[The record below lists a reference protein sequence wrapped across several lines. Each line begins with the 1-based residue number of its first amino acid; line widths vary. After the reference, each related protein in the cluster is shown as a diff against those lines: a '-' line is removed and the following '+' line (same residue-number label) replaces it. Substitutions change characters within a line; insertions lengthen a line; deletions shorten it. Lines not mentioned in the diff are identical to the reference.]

1 MSIIDATAKAL
12 KSLMAP
18 SKAGAANDAL
28 AQMDYPQLASLL
40 PYRMYD
46 EEFGLF
52 INKKTIGFVLKA
64 PPLIGANESIVD
76 ALNDLIK
83 AKLPRKHTLT
93 FHLKSSPVVGDIL
106 DYGLQDFSWTG
117 KEAAKFN
124 RITRA
129 YFQRAA
135 VKGFKS
141 PAELPLTLRHYEL
154 YISYT
159 EPKKGD
165 PDATKIRFKHVQE
178 LLSASLKGAGLEVEP
193 VDGNGLL
200 NMVHELIN
208 HRPGE
213 LFKERL
219 TTNPLEDL
227 NFQCVEPGIDF
238 QVYPDEIKYSL
249 PNPGGGRQASR
260 LTNFMLDKNPRQ
272 FMLWQGGDNISNLLT
287 PMNTISDPFV
297 VTFIIEPEEQA
308 ASQTEATRK
317 YLNKDKVANSTMAKI
332 LPMVTKERDEW
343 GDTRTRLLNGESALV
358 RFHYNITL
366 FTEDDDDTVLKAEQ
380 RLINTYKKNGIDL
393 VKPEFKILRNWMATL
408 PFMAGE
414 GLWQDL
420 RIDGACRRAESI
432 QAVNLMPVVADNRLC
447 EKGLLAPSYRNQ
459 LAFIDLYGDGM
470 GNTNANMAVSGTS
483 GAGKTGLVQPVLRSV
498 LDSGGLVWVFDMGD
512 GYKSFCDN
520 MGGTYI
526 DASQVSFNPFA
537 NVTSIV
543 ESGERIRDLVGVL
556 ASPDGN
562 LDEVHDALLLA
573 AVESAWA
580 EKQNDA
586 LIDDVVAALQ
596 QDVARYREEGAMTL
610 ASRLDEMIVLL
621 GKYCSQGLYGE
632 YFNSKKPSL
641 TDEARL
647 IVLEMGSLGQRPDL
661 LVAVMFSL
669 ILYIED
675 KMYHSPRTLR
685 KVCAIDEGWKLLNF
699 KNKKVGEFIET
710 GYRTVRRHLGAFITI
725 SQNIKD
731 FDSVD
736 ASSAAKAAW
745 GNSAF
750 KIIAKQDATEFKT
763 YCERNPSQFSEYE
776 KSIIGRF
783 GDAKDQW
790 FSSFMLRI
798 NDSSSFH
805 RLFVDP
811 LSRAMYSSKGPD
823 YEFLEEKR
831 RAGWHIH
838 DSAYA
843 LALRNWP
850 EEMAE
855 LEAWAERFDAAA

>member
-1 MSIIDATAKAL
+1 MSIVQTTLKTLKAL
-12 KSLMAP
+12 TAP
-18 SKAGAANDAL
+18 GGVSAANDAL

-40 PYRMYD
+40 PYRLYD
-46 EEFGLF
+46 EEFGIF
-52 INKKTIGFVLKA
+52 INKKTIGFLLKA
-64 PPLIGANESIVD
+64 PPLIGANETIVD
-76 ALNDLIK
+76 ALNDLVK
-83 AKLPRKHTLT
+83 TKLPRKSTLT
-93 FHLKSSPVVGDIL
+93 VHLKSSPVVGDIL
-106 DYGLQDFSWTG
+106 DYGLEDFRWTG
-117 KEAAKFN
+117 KEAEKFN

-129 YFQRAA
+129 YFQNAA

-141 PAELPLTLRHYEL
+141 PSKQPLTLRNYEL

-165 PDATKIRFKHVQE
+165 PDTTKVKFKHIQE
-178 LLSASLKGAGLEVEP
+178 LLSASLRGAELNVEP

-200 NMVHELIN
+200 NMVHSLIN
-208 HRPGE
+208 LRPGE
-213 LFKERL
+213 LFREAL
-219 TTNPLEDL
+219 TVNPLEDI
-227 NFQCVEPGIDF
+227 NFQCVEAGIDF
-238 QVYPDEIKYSL
+238 GIYPDEIRYSL
-249 PNPGGGRQASR
+249 PDPAGGRQHCR
-260 LTNFMLDKNPRQ
+260 LTNFMLDKNPEE
-272 FMLWQGGDNISNLLT
+272 FMLWQAGDNISNLLS
-287 PMNTISDPFV
+287 PMNTIPDPFV
-297 VTFIIEPEEQA
+297 VTFIIETEDQA
-308 ASQTEATRK
+308 ATQGEATRK

-332 LPMVTKERDEW
+332 LPMVTRERDEW
-343 GDTRTRLLNGESALV
+343 NDIRGRLLSGESALV
-358 RFHYNITL
+358 RFHYSVTL
-366 FTEDDDDTVLKAEQ
+366 FTDDDESKVLAAEQ
-380 RLINTYKKNGIDL
+380 RLINTYKKNGVEL
-393 VKPEFKILRNWMATL
+393 VKPEFKMLRNWMATL

-420 RIDGACRRAESI
+420 RVDGACRRAESI

-447 EKGLLAPSYRNQ
+447 QKGLLAPSYRNQ
-459 LAFIDLYGDGM
+459 TAFIDLYGDGM
-470 GNTNANMAVSGTS
+470 GNTNSNMAVSGTS

-537 NVTSIV
+537 SVTNIV
-543 ESGERIRDLVGVL
+543 ESGERIRDLMGVL

-562 LDEVHDALLLA
+562 LDEVHDALLLS
-573 AVESAWA
+573 AVETAWHN
-580 EKQNDA
+580 KGNDA
-586 LIDDVVAALQ
+586 LIDDVVAELQ
-596 QDVARYREEGAMTL
+596 KDVDRYRQEGAMTL

-621 GKYCSQGLYGE
+621 GKYCSDGLYGE

-647 IVLEMGSLGQRPDL
+647 IVLEMGSLGKRPDL

-669 ILYIED
+669 IVYIED

-699 KNKKVGEFIET
+699 KNRKVGEFIET

-750 KIIAKQDATEFKT
+750 KIIAKQDASEFKT
-763 YCERNPSQFSEYE
+763 YCERNPSQFNEYE
-776 KSIIGRF
+776 KKIIGRF
-783 GDAKDQW
+783 GDAKEQW

-798 NDSSSFH
+798 NDTSSFH

-823 YEFLEEKR
+823 FEFLEAKR

-838 DSAYA
+838 DSVYA
-843 LALRNWP
+843 LAHRNWP
-850 EEMAE
+850 DEMAE
-855 LEAWAERFDAAA
+855 LEAWADQHDRAA